1 MMKIHTRIITMLSDQ
16 LTPVSAYLKIRDIT
30 SKPCLL
36 ESNDYQSYQNSRS
49 IIGFDPLIEISL
61 VNDRL
66 IVTTLGRKESI
77 APGGRNSIPQLLDQV
92 RKSIINEGEK
102 TEINGFFGHTNFEA
116 VRYFDKVNIQV
127 DDSEIR
133 MPDLNYFFYRYLIVF
148 DHYRD
153 EMTLIENV
161 PDGGVSDL
169 GKIRK
174 ILLMGHYEENGF
186 HRTGPPTSNMTDEE
200 YREMVSLGKHHCKI
214 GDVFQIVLSR
224 QFQQP
229 FEGDDFTVYRVLRS
243 VNPSPYLYY
252 FDLGDYHIFGSS
264 PESQLNITQGVAKVN
279 PIAGTYRRTGQD
291 QYDIERARELAQD
304 PKEVAEHTMLVDLAR
319 NDLGRHAHNI
329 RISSLMEIQYFS
341 HVIHLVS
348 TVEGDL
354 PPDFN
359 PFQIYADTFPAGT
372 LSGAP
377 KIKAMELINEYE
389 KTIRGPYGGGIG
401 YFDLEG
407 NITQAIIIRSFISKN
422 NVLYSQAGAGIVISS
437 DEENELQEVNNKLAA
452 LNTALGKAE
461 KIVNH

>member
-264 PESQLNITQGVAKVN
+264 PESQLNITRGVAKVN

-452 LNTALGKAE
+452 LNTALAKAE
-461 KIVNH
+461 NIVNH

>member
-1 MMKIHTRIITMLSDQ
+1 MMKIHTRTITMLSDQ

-452 LNTALGKAE
+452 LNTALAKAE
-461 KIVNH
+461 NIVNH

>member
-452 LNTALGKAE
+452 LNTALAKAE
-461 KIVNH
+461 NIVNH

>member
-1 MMKIHTRIITMLSDQ
+1 MMKIYTHTIRMLSDQ

-30 SKPCLL
+30 NKPCLL
-36 ESNDYQSYQNSRS
+36 ESNDYQSYENSRS

-61 VNDRL
+61 EDDRL
-66 IVTTLGRKESI
+66 VVTTLGRKERI
-77 APGGRNSIPQLLDQV
+77 APGGTNSIPKLLNQV
-92 RKSIINEGEK
+92 RQSIVNEGEK
-102 TEINGFFGHTNFEA
+102 TEINGFLGHTNFEA
-116 VRYFDKVNIQV
+116 VRHFDTVQMEMRNTDLQ
-127 DDSEIR
+127 

-161 PDGGVSDL
+161 PDGGSPDL
-169 GKIRK
+169 AKIRK

-186 HRTGPPTSNMTDEE
+186 SKAGPATSNMTDAE
-200 YREMVSLGKHHCKI
+200 YKDLVSKGKYHCKI

-252 FDLGDYHIFGSS
+252 FDLGEYHIFGSS
-264 PESQLNITQGVAKVN
+264 PESQLNITQGVAQVN
-279 PIAGTYRRTGQD
+279 PIAGTYRRTGND
-291 QYDIERARELAQD
+291 QYDIERARELTED

-319 NDLGRHAHNI
+319 NDLGRHANGIHI
-329 RISSLMEIQYFS
+329 RSLMEIQYFS

-348 TVEGDL
+348 TVEGKL
-354 PPDFN
+354 PDDHN

-377 KIKAMELINEYE
+377 KIKAMELINKYE

-401 YFDLEG
+401 YFGLDG
-407 NITQAIIIRSFISKN
+407 NITQAIVIRSFISKD

-437 DEENELQEVNNKLAA
+437 DEESELQEVNNKLAA
-452 LNTALGKAE
+452 LNTALDKAE
-461 KIVNH
+461 QILTH